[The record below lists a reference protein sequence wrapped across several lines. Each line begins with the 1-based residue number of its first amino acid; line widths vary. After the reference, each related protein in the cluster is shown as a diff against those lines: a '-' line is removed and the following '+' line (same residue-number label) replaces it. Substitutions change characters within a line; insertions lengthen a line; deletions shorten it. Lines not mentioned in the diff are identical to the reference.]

1 MVLRTL
7 KKPAPQKN
15 QEEAPM
21 SITRRT
27 ALVAAGAGLGLFSIG
42 RPAFGQAAKLRF
54 AHPHPESDSWHKAAL
69 QLAEKVKA
77 KSGGKVEIQVF
88 PNGSLGS
95 DSQTISAVRGGSLD
109 ICLTGNPFFTGL
121 APKLNVLDL
130 PFLFQSRKHA
140 AAVMDGSIG
149 DGLRRD
155 LEGSNLK
162 ALATWEIGWRNLT
175 NSRRPVATAAD
186 IKGLKIRTTPNPAH
200 IRAFQLLG
208 AVPTPMAFTEL
219 FSALETGAVDGQEN
233 PVTLILNAKFSE
245 VQKHLSLT
253 RHAFTTGPV
262 VMNKAKFDAL
272 PPDIQTILTETAL
285 ELAVVQRQMNE
296 DTEGSSLAE
305 LKKAGMQAVENPDRD
320 SFSRIVTAEVEKDF
334 VTKFGGETLEAIK
347 KAAV

>member
-1 MVLRTL
+1 MT
-7 KKPAPQKN
+7 
-15 QEEAPM
+15 
-21 SITRRT
+21 ITRRT
-27 ALVAAGAGLGLFSIG
+27 ALAAAGAGLGLFSIG
-42 RPAFGQAAKLRF
+42 RPAFAQAAKLRF
-54 AHPHPESDSWHKAAL
+54 AHPPPQSATGPKAPRQRARKVQAHGGGHVEL
-69 QLAEKVKA
+69 Q
-77 KSGGKVEIQVF
+77 IF

-140 AAVMDGSIG
+140 AAVMDGPIG

-262 VMNKAKFDAL
+262 VMNKTKFDAMA
-272 PPDIQTILTETAL
+272 PDIQKILTETAL

-305 LKKAGMQAVENPDRD
+305 LKKGGMQAVETPDRE
-320 SFSRIVTAEVEKDF
+320 SFSKIVTAEVEKEF
-334 VTKFGGETLEAIK
+334 VTKYGGETLEAIK